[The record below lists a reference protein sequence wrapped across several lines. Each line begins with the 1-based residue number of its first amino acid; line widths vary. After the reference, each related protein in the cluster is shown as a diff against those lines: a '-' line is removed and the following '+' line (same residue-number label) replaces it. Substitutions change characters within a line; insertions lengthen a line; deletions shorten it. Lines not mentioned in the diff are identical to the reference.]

1 MSLQHYAIEMTNMRF
16 GETYQIVS
24 IIVKLNLLDGRFFEL
39 QAQGGLK
46 DINSVQKYAHLNSYL
61 SKSAAEKMRS
71 KIYGNG

>member
-1 MSLQHYAIEMTNMRF
+1 MSLQHYAIEMTNMLF

-39 QAQGGLK
+39 QAQGGHK

-61 SKSAAEKMRS
+61 SKSAAQKMRRI
-71 KIYGNG
+71 IYGNG

>member
-1 MSLQHYAIEMTNMRF
+1 MTNMLF

-61 SKSAAEKMRS
+61 S
-71 KIYGNG
+71 